1 MITTLY
7 DIAQELA
14 IKKDDTTDKHLTK
27 YLLFGRE
34 AIKEL
39 NLTQSLNVKSV
50 LLEIDKETMTVK
62 LPNDYIEY
70 TRVGILI
77 NGRILELDYDN
88 RIYPYQKPLD
98 LCCNGEDKQTPE
110 QRFKNDCGC
119 LLDGVDLP
127 YNYNYAWHN
136 IGHGQSL
143 VTHYTTP
150 AYYGTKFFRVHDG
163 HIYLN
168 SICPI
173 ENSFI
178 VLEYKTTGVDEK
190 QTIVPELYKEA
201 VSAYIDWKT
210 SLYKEPQMARVF
222 EREYQRQYKIISNIK
237 NSSTL
242 LAILRAVR
250 STKAQGIIKY

>member
-1 MITTLY
+1 MIITLY
-7 DIAQELA
+7 DIAQEIA
-14 IKKDDTTDKHLTK
+14 IKKDDTTDKHLAK

-39 NLTQSLNVKSV
+39 NLSKSLNVKSV
-50 LLEIDKETMTVK
+50 LLNINKENMTVK

-70 TRVGILI
+70 SRVGILI

-98 LCCNGEDKQTPE
+98 LCCNNEDEQKPE
-110 QRFKNDCGC
+110 VRFKNDCGC
-119 LLDGVDLP
+119 LYDNVDLP
-127 YNYNYAWHN
+127 YNYNYVWHN
-136 IGHGQSL
+136 IRHGQQL
-143 VTHYTTP
+143 VTHYATP

-163 HIYLN
+163 YIYLD

-173 ENSFI
+173 EDSFI
-178 VLEYKTTGVDEK
+178 VLEYKTTGLDEK
-190 QTIVPELYKEA
+190 QTVVPELYKEA
-201 VSAYIDWKT
+201 VSAYIDWKV
-210 SLYKEPQMARVF
+210 SMYKKPQMASLF
-222 EREYQRQYKIISNIK
+222 EREYQRQYKKISRLT

-250 STKAQGIIKY
+250 STKAQGMLKY